1 MNKTLKAI
9 VGFALIVLIFVGG
22 LFIINGIECHE
33 ETVQY
38 NNGIC
43 TECGGHLLQYDSAF
57 DRASGATFHYFT
69 CDKCH
74 AEYAFKFFGKN

>member
-1 MNKTLKAI
+1 MKKALLSLI
-9 VGFALIVLIFVGG
+9 LVALILIGG
-22 LFIINGIECHE
+22 LFIINRIEQHE
-33 ETVQY
+33 EAKQY

-69 CDKCH
+69 CERCH
-74 AEYAFKFFGKN
+74 TNYAFKFFGKN